1 MKTSLNRLLPMA
13 SGMIALVGCA
23 AAPTSHATA
32 VDSGAP
38 AATAPAVKAHEPV
51 AAPAATPAVAP
62 AVAPA
67 VEAKAAPALAK
78 VDRYTVV
85 KGDTLAKI
93 AARPEVYGDASL
105 WPLLYQ
111 SNFTQVRPGG
121 LIFPGQVLTVNR
133 TCSHADAKA
142 LKTKARSLAQHQPM
156 LRVVPS
162 KPVAKTASAD
172 AAASTAKAEEKPAA
186 ATPAAAEQAAAPAQ
200 TATAAT
206 VATPGVKTKAK
217 LASSAAYLDA
227 ARRAFEA
234 GDITWTLYYYN
245 AYLDKHP
252 KDANAWGELGN
263 VYISQGMML
272 ESAQCYYNAANLL
285 IDQGKTARAL
295 AVLPAIQ
302 AGSQE
307 LADSVY
313 WRLTSVNQ

>member
-51 AAPAATPAVAP
+51 AAPAATP

-186 ATPAAAEQAAAPAQ
+186 ATPAQ

-295 AVLPAIQ
+295 EVLPAIQ